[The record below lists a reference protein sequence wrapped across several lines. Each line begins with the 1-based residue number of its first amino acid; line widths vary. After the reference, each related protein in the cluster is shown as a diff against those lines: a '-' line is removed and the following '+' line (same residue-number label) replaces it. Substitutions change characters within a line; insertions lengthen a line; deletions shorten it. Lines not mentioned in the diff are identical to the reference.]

1 MSLPQLSRV
10 RHIILSELPAN
21 DFTFLERLVDVTPNL
36 NRLRIYHSDLIEV
49 IRHPQYNLCQMFKQ
63 RISQL
68 EIQMDRLWL
77 SSEIRRD
84 IPRIIGSFS
93 NVRSLTISIHAA
105 RNLFQIL
112 KELFTHLLK
121 LQQNLLCITVNNMS
135 ENGFQSFKRQGGFDF
150 IQTWLSSAVKSS
162 YRLELK
168 STSMTLWLWSCFSS
182 VDGDQE

>member
-1 MSLPQLSRV
+1 M
-10 RHIILSELPAN
+10 
-21 DFTFLERLVDVTPNL
+21 
-36 NRLRIYHSDLIEV
+36 
-49 IRHPQYNLCQMFKQ
+49 
-63 RISQL
+63 

-168 STSMTLWLWSCFSS
+168 STSMTLWL
-182 VDGDQE
+182 